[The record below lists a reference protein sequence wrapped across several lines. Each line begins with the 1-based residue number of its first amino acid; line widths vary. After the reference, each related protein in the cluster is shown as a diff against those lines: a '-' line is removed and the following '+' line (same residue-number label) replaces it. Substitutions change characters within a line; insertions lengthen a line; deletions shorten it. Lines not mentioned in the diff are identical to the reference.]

1 MKSLQSS
8 EVSYSAQYGLQNWK
22 KSKSKQFSKITPRYH
37 KPKQTGYFEEQL
49 YVDVKKAE
57 EIQGVAI
64 FQDFMKALNSI
75 EWDYLSKVSNV
86 FKFKEAQKMGYV
98 F

>member
-1 MKSLQSS
+1 M
-8 EVSYSAQYGLQNWK
+8 
-22 KSKSKQFSKITPRYH
+22 
-37 KPKQTGYFEEQL
+37 
-49 YVDVKKAE
+49 DVKKAE

-64 FQDFMKALNSI
+64 FQDFMKVLNSI
-75 EWDYLSKVSNV
+75 EWDYLSKASNV